1 MCPHTWHVSSI
12 MVQRERRLY
21 FSQLVGGPNMIFKVM
36 SKVATTM
43 GILLALLMTAV
54 VLAHAA
60 TGKWLLLF

>member
-1 MCPHTWHVSSI
+1 
-12 MVQRERRLY
+12 
-21 FSQLVGGPNMIFKVM
+21 MIFKVM